1 MSDFNADI
9 IKEFRSNGGAV
20 GGPLEGVPLV
30 LVTHRGAKSGA
41 LRTTPLRYYSDGG
54 RLILFASNLG
64 AASDP
69 AWFHNL
75 VANPRITVEVGDESY
90 EAGATVLRGET
101 RDNLWKRLVEELPFL
116 VEHQKRAGER
126 EIPLV
131 ALTRVTDVSS
141 TP

>member
-9 IKEFRSNGGAV
+9 IREFRSSGGAV

-64 AASDP
+64 AASHP

-90 EAGATVLRGET
+90 EASATVLRGEA
-101 RDNLWKRLVEELPFL
+101 RDDLWKRLVEDLPFL
-116 VEHQKRAGER
+116 VEHQERAGER

-131 ALTRVTDVSS
+131 ALTRVRDVGS
-141 TP
+141 